1 MRRLAEFVDSRVD
14 LSDHYALLLLKT
26 WLATADCFDAESKEL
41 AKTSLL
47 GFRFGLSEPG
57 EDSML
62 GWSESHQ
69 LLFATC
75 EYLTAMLFGDEA
87 VFTNDGQSGKAHKG
101 RALDRLTVWLHDRF
115 RYGFSEWLSP
125 NYQRI
130 EAAALCLLVDHA
142 KDEALAAQ
150 AGLVLDVV
158 LLDLALHSFDGG
170 QAGSR
175 GRSHAPNSV
184 QPRRTDFTS
193 LLVSA
198 FGADTEALDV
208 DDISSIFRTRVRYQ
222 VPHALRE
229 IANGNHVRRVL
240 TSQGMDV
247 SEVRAELAGDP
258 EWPRTDQRSVARFF
272 WGMEAI
278 TTQETIVD
286 SMAIIKA
293 FDLHDHRV
301 LAPLA
306 SFSRVPRRLL
316 PMTVRAL
323 NPITAGAAL
332 QRANVQT
339 FRTHSYSLSSVQHY
353 HPGEFGH
360 EQLLWQAALPG
371 GIRVFGTHPG
381 STLGTDARPDTPSQ
395 WVGNGINPDIAQH
408 DNVLLA
414 LYDLRSRKGYL
425 EGQRHSYVHLH
436 FPCVDF
442 DETRFGPNWFAG
454 RRATSYIGVVGT
466 GTFELVS
473 ESEVIERGDLLGYA
487 VILSNEEEFTSM
499 NDFVRQIKQH
509 LLSLRGTELTL
520 VTPYGRYDLIYNQE
534 FRLGGQPISSDYPR
548 YDCHWVRAERNPTEL
563 TIRSS
568 SRVLHLDWRN
578 RTRTET
584 ERH

>member
-1 MRRLAEFVDSRVD
+1 MDSRVE

-26 WLATADCFDAESKEL
+26 WLVDADQLDTESKNL
-41 AKTSLL
+41 AKAALL

-57 EDSML
+57 QDSMPA
-62 GWSESHQ
+62 WSESHQ

-75 EYLTAMLFGDEA
+75 EYLTAMLFGDDA
-87 VFTNDGQSGKAHKG
+87 TFTNDGQNGKAHLG
-101 RALDRLTVWLHDRF
+101 RARDRLTVWLHDRF

-130 EAAALCLLVDHA
+130 EAAALCLLVDHSQ
-142 KDEALAAQ
+142 DETLAAQ
-150 AGLVLDVV
+150 AEIVLDVT
-158 LLDLALHSFDGG
+158 LLDFALHSFDGG
-170 QAGSR
+170 QASSR
-175 GRSHAPNSV
+175 GRSQAPNSV
-184 QPRRTDFTS
+184 QPRRTHFTS

-198 FGADTEALDV
+198 FGTDTEALDV
-208 DDISSIFRTRVRYQ
+208 DDISSIFRTRVRYR
-222 VPHALRE
+222 VPNAIQE

-240 TSQGMDV
+240 ISQGLDV
-247 SEVRAELAGDP
+247 SEVRAELASDP
-258 EWPRTDQRSVARFF
+258 EWPRTDQLSVTRFF

-286 SMAIIKA
+286 SMAIVKA
-293 FDLHDHRV
+293 FDLAQHRI

-306 SFSRVPRRLL
+306 AFAKVPRRAL
-316 PMTVRAL
+316 PLTVRAL

-339 FRTHSYSLSSVQHY
+339 FRTHNYSLSSVQHY

-360 EQLLWQAALPG
+360 EQLLWQAGLPG

-381 STLGTDARPDTPSQ
+381 STLGTDARADTPSQ

-414 LYDLRSRKGYL
+414 LYDLRGRKGYL
-425 EGQRHSYVHLH
+425 EGKRHAYVHLH

-473 ESEVIERGDLLGYA
+473 DSEVIQRGDMPGYA

-520 VTPYGRYDLIYNQE
+520 VTPYGRYDLLYNQG
-534 FRLGGQPISSDYPR
+534 FRLGGQPISADYPR
-548 YDCHWVRAERNPTEL
+548 YDCHWVRAERYPTEL
-563 TIRSS
+563 TIASNRHT
-568 SRVLHLDWRN
+568 LHLDWRN